1 MTIFI
6 DVLSRGDCV
15 RMRVLGADVTSLHRR
30 DHTIRRQTRGS
41 GLQAKE
47 RGFRGIAPC
56 LIVVV

>member
-1 MTIFI
+1 
-6 DVLSRGDCV
+6 
-15 RMRVLGADVTSLHRR
+15 MRVLGADVTSLHRR

-47 RGFRGIAPC
+47 RGFRGIVLC